1 MCSEHYSRVTL
12 KPQAV
17 ALMDGSRSSG
27 HSFSQQRPPPEA
39 RAAARMRCIL
49 EEPQT
54 SWALANSVRSK
65 LAIRSIPPQRMS
77 LLSWPGRTSE
87 TTLA

>member
-27 HSFSQQRPPPEA
+27 HSFSQQRPPRGA
-39 RAAARMRCIL
+39 RSRSDALHPRRAPDFLGAR
-49 EEPQT
+49 EF
-54 SWALANSVRSK
+54 SAK
-65 LAIRSIPPQRMS
+65 
-77 LLSWPGRTSE
+77 
-87 TTLA
+87 